1 MAGRPSAAARRGGR
15 DEFVTVDAH
24 ELRDLIKRIKTV
36 EDSKLKASMRKALKA
51 SADLAVEGVREAV
64 LEPPPAAEEHRGRLR
79 RKRKTEPKR
88 ARSTGLRRDIARATR
103 ASLLSGSDKG
113 GGQVKVV
120 ATDSRLQ
127 PRHKGMAK
135 AYNSR
140 RFRHRVYGRDAW
152 ADQSGQANYF
162 GRGVFAKRRQMLAR
176 LQAAMDDVAKQL

>member
-1 MAGRPSAAARRGGR
+1 MARRPTASARRGGR
-15 DEFVTVDAH
+15 DEFITIDAH
-24 ELRDLIKRIKTV
+24 ELRDLIARIKTV
-36 EDSKLKASMRKALKA
+36 EDRKLKASMRKALKA
-51 SADLAVEGVREAV
+51 SANLAVEGVREAV
-64 LEPPPAAEEHRGRLR
+64 LEQPPRSPRRRTLR
-79 RKRKTEPKR
+79 RRKVTR
-88 ARSTGLRRDIARATR
+88 ARSTGLRRDIAAATR

-127 PRHKGMAK
+127 ARHKGMAK